1 MLNGCVWLLRSSRY
15 AWCRLISLMT
25 LVAVVSA
32 CQTLPRVPDSRVSV
46 PTLNATTVVCGEY
59 REGRP
64 SGLTECTLLYK
75 DEFDEFYLQ
84 FQSACLELGQSDEE
98 CEIARPSQ

>member
-1 MLNGCVWLLRSSRY
+1 MLNGCVWPLRSSRY
-15 AWCRLISLMT
+15 VWWRLISLLT

-32 CQTLPRVPDSRVSV
+32 CQTLPRVPASSVSV
-46 PTLNATTVVCGEY
+46 PTLNATTVECQEF

-64 SGLTECTLLYK
+64 SGSTECTLLYK

-84 FQSACLELGQSDEE
+84 FQAACRELGQSAEE
-98 CEIARPSQ
+98 CKTE

>member
-1 MLNGCVWLLRSSRY
+1 MLNGCVWPQRSSRC
-15 AWCRLISLMT
+15 AWWRLISLLT

-32 CQTLPRVPDSRVSV
+32 CQTLPRVPDSSVSV
-46 PTLNATTVVCGEY
+46 PTFKVTTVPCQEF

-64 SGLTECTLLYK
+64 SGLTDCTLLYK

-84 FQSACLELGQSDEE
+84 FQAACLELGQSAEE
-98 CEIARPSQ
+98 CKTN

>member
-1 MLNGCVWLLRSSRY
+1 MLNVYAWPLRSSRY
-15 AWCRLISLMT
+15 VSLRLISLLM

-46 PTLNATTVVCGEY
+46 PTLNATTVECQEQ

-64 SGLTECTLLYK
+64 LGLTDCTLLYK

-84 FQSACLELGQSDEE
+84 FQAACRELGQSAEE
-98 CEIARPSQ
+98 CKTD

>member
-1 MLNGCVWLLRSSRY
+1 MLNVHAWLRRSSSFS
-15 AWCRLISLMT
+15 WWQLGSLLT
-25 LVAVVSA
+25 LAVVVSA

-46 PTLNATTVVCGEY
+46 PTLNATTVECQEY

-75 DEFDEFYLQ
+75 DEFDEFHRQ
-84 FQSACLELGQSDEE
+84 FQAACLELGQSAEE
-98 CEIARPSQ
+98 CKTD

>member
-1 MLNGCVWLLRSSRY
+1 MVNGQRWLRKCSRCVSL
-15 AWCRLISLMT
+15 RLISLLT

-32 CQTLPRVPDSRVSV
+32 CQTVPKVPDSSVSV
-46 PTLNATTVVCGEY
+46 PTLNATTVECQEY

-75 DEFDEFYLQ
+75 DEFDEFRLQ
-84 FQSACLELGQSDEE
+84 FQAACLELGQSAEE
-98 CEIARPSQ
+98 CETD